1 MFSYKRTSHK
11 AISIF
16 PSRDLAGQDRREW
29 GDIFKVMKE
38 KYLPTKNTLPSKVVL
53 QK

>member
-1 MFSYKRTSHK
+1 MFSYKGTSHK